1 MISEVIEM
9 QDPVIDAESYA
20 PKKKTALRMIYHF
33 ARVLDSDIAVEGNT
47 EGECLD
53 KAMLERAKQ
62 CKPVAVK
69 GEVVE

>member
-1 MISEVIEM
+1 
-9 QDPVIDAESYA
+9 
-20 PKKKTALRMIYHF
+20 MIYHF
-33 ARVLDSDIAVEGNT
+33 SRVLDSDIAVEGAT

-53 KAMLERAKQ
+53 KALAERMKQ